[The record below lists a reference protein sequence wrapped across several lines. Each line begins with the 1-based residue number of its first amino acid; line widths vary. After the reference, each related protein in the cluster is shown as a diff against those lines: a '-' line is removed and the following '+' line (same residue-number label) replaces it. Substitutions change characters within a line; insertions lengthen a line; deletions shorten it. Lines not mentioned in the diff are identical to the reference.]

1 MPDRPRRVK
10 IAIATDWFAPRRGG
24 IEAQLVQL
32 AAGLAGRGHQVDV
45 LTSTPGASDA
55 DGFGVRRI
63 GRATIPG
70 TQLALSPTIVRDLRR
85 ELERGYD
92 VVHAHVSVVS
102 PVGYAAAG
110 VARSMGLPTVVTFHS
125 VLRLKQ
131 HLLRAMDA
139 VANLSSSAIVW
150 TGVSQ
155 LVASQLRAALRGA
168 DVSVLPNGID
178 VGFWSTAR
186 TAPGR
191 RGQPVTLVSAMRL
204 HRKKRPRQLLSAFA
218 AASSAFP
225 VPALLRIVG
234 DGPERAAMD
243 RDIRALGLA
252 HGPARAEMQGWLSPE
267 ALRAAYAN
275 SDGFVLA
282 STRESFGIAALE
294 AAVAGLPVI
303 AMAESGSQEFLAHE
317 GMHFLCRDD
326 EHLAQTI
333 ARFVADPELRP
344 RNRIDAGRLKRYDWA
359 AVLSE
364 HEATYGRAITRAAA
378 AAPAVGA

>member
-1 MPDRPRRVK
+1 MK

-32 AAGLAGRGHQVDV
+32 AAGLAGCGHEIGV
-45 LTSTPGASDA
+45 LTSTPGASA
-55 DGFGVRRI
+55 AHGYSVRRI
-63 GRATIPG
+63 GRTTFPG
-70 TQLALSPTIVRDLRR
+70 TQLALSPTMVGDLRR

-92 VVHAHVSVVS
+92 VLHAHVSVVS
-102 PVGYAAAG
+102 PVGYAAAA
-110 VARSMGLPTVVTFHS
+110 VARTMGLPAVVTFHS
-125 VLRLKQ
+125 VLRFKR
-131 HLLRAMDA
+131 HLLRAIDA
-139 VANLSSSAIVW
+139 VANLSGSPIVW

-155 LVASQLRAALRGA
+155 LVASQLRDALSGA
-168 DVSVLPNGID
+168 TVSVLPNGID
-178 VGFWSTAR
+178 VGFWNAAR
-186 TAPGR
+186 TAQVR
-191 RGQPVTLVSAMRL
+191 TRQPVTLVSAMRL

-252 HGPARAEMQGWLSPE
+252 HGPARAEMLGWLAPE
-267 ALRAAYAN
+267 ALRAVYAD

-303 AMAESGSQEFLAHE
+303 AMAESGSREFLADE
-317 GMHFLCRDD
+317 ATHFLCRDD
-326 EHLAQTI
+326 EHLARTI
-333 ARFVADPELRP
+333 ARFVADPALRP
-344 RNRIDAGRLKRYDWA
+344 RNRIDAARLKRYDWA

-364 HEATYGRAITRAAA
+364 HEATYGRAIKRAAA
-378 AAPAVGA
+378 AATAVVA